1 MQRENGI
8 VIGIV
13 TDLDDPERLGRVRV
27 QAARTSTTR

>member
-13 TDLDDPERLGRVRV
+13 ADLDDPEELGRVRV
-27 QAARTSTTR
+27 QASRT